1 MVSAVKSLLAIAV
14 IASVACSAFA
24 VQCYLCDSATEP
36 KCGVKFEASDSMKF
50 DCARVSPPR
59 FLQNFFNVHN
69 ATGCMKKVLDVPGHP
84 QIIRACYFGDVSNT
98 QSGCQSD
105 PSLPFVKQLSCDVC
119 TGNLCNGSSATAPI
133 AAAIVLFF
141 AMARMLS

>member
-1 MVSAVKSLLAIAV
+1 MVSAVKSLLTFAV
-14 IASVACSAFA
+14 IASVASSAFA
-24 VQCYLCDSATEP
+24 IQCYLCDSATHP
-36 KCGVKFEASDSMKF
+36 KCGEKFEASDDMKF

-59 FLQNFFNVHN
+59 FLQNLFNVN

-84 QIIRACYFGDVSNT
+84 QIVRACYFGDVSNT
-98 QSGCQSD
+98 QSGCRPD
-105 PSLPFVKQLSCDVC
+105 PSLPFVSQLSCDVC

-141 AMARMLS
+141 ALARMLS